1 MEKVAWVLV
10 IGSVVGVYGID
21 ENIALLH
28 LES

>member
-10 IGSVVGVYGID
+10 IGNVVGVYGID

-28 LES
+28 FES